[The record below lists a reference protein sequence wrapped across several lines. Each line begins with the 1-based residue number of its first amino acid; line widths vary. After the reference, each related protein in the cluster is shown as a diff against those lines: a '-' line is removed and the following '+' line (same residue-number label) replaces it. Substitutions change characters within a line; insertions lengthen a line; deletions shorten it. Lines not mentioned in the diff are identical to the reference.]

1 MPPPGVQAWPALRA
15 GAPVCGEVTVP
26 PSKSLT
32 NRYLLLAALAE
43 GPSVVINALESRD
56 SRLMLQALEALGATV
71 EHIPDWEGTHE
82 SAVRISPIPLTPKA
96 GQAHAAAGPA
106 QVDCGLAGTVMRF
119 LPAVA
124 ALTGRRVEFDGDPE
138 ARIRPMG
145 AVLEGLSALGA
156 AISPVD
162 QPGFLPFTVESPGG
176 LEGGEIAIDASASSQ
191 FVSGLLLA
199 GARMRRGLTLRHT
212 GEAVPSSEHV
222 AMTVKVLRDSGVAV
236 DDSEPFAWTVS
247 PGPVPP
253 FTARVEPDLSNA
265 GPFLAAAAATGGEVV
280 MRGWPAAST
289 QIGRRWTELLPQ
301 FGAEVTAVPEPGG
314 KTVTLT
320 VRGAHDDVGAP
331 QVVSPG
337 TVDGTAELTPT
348 VAALAAL
355 AEGTT
360 TFTSVQHL
368 RGHETDRIA
377 ALVAEIRRLGGEAE
391 ETRDGFRITAPVRRG
406 GTVLSY
412 ADHRMATFGAVLGLR
427 VDGVLVEDIG
437 CTAKTMPTFPDLWRS
452 LVERAPSL
460 QPPQEGPPQPQVSP
474 SAQSS
479 AEQSP

>member
-1 MPPPGVQAWPALRA
+1 MTDTTSEVPSSGSQAWPAPPA
-15 GAPVCGEVTVP
+15 GAPVCGEVSVP
-26 PSKSLT
+26 ASKSLT

-43 GPSVVINALESRD
+43 GPSVVVNALESRD
-56 SRLMLQALEALGATV
+56 SRLMLSALETLGASV
-71 EHIPDWEGTHE
+71 EHLPDWQGTGE
-82 SAVRISPIPLTPKA
+82 AAVRVTPVPLAPEA
-96 GQAHAAAGPA
+96 SSEPA
-106 QVDCGLAGTVMRF
+106 EVDCGLAGTVMRF

-124 ALTGRRVEFDGDPE
+124 ALTGRRVDFDGDPE
-138 ARIRPMG
+138 ARVRPMG

-156 AISPVD
+156 RITEGGE
-162 QPGFLPFTVESPGG
+162 PGFLPFTVESPGG
-176 LEGGEIAIDASASSQ
+176 LDGGEVAIDASASSQ

-212 GEAVPSSEHV
+212 GESVPSSEHV
-222 AMTVKVLRDSGVAV
+222 AMTVQVLREAGVAV
-236 DDSEPFAWTVS
+236 DDSEPFVWTVS
-247 PGPVPP
+247 PGPIPA

-265 GPFLAAAAATGGEVV
+265 GPFLVAAAATGGEVT
-280 MRGWPAAST
+280 MRGWPAEST

-301 FGAEVTAVPEPGG
+301 FGAEITTHPEHGG
-314 KTVTLT
+314 KTITLT
-320 VRGAHDDVGAP
+320 VRGARDAGGAP
-331 QVVSPG
+331 RVPSPG

-355 AEGTT
+355 SEEPT

-391 ETRDGFRITAPVRRG
+391 ETADGFRITAPVRHG

-427 VDGVLVEDIG
+427 VQDVLVEDIA
-437 CTAKTMPTFPDLWRS
+437 CTAKTMPSFPRMWRG
-452 LVERAPSL
+452 LVE
-460 QPPQEGPPQPQVSP
+460 GDVSG
-474 SAQSS
+474 
-479 AEQSP
+479 